1 MKGYDKLIIG
11 IIIVFSLIGYIG
23 VQYLNRPLHSKFLV
37 IEVDGKEH
45 SRIGLLEE
53 EQDEKFYEIKQREG
67 QYNKVLMVKGGVRMI
82 EANCPDKLCTHQ
94 GKIERQGPLIV
105 CLPNRVV
112 LRIVGGEE
120 GDID

>member
-1 MKGYDKLIIG
+1 MKSYDKLIIG
-11 IIIVFSLIGYIG
+11 ILIVFSLIGYIG

-45 SRIGLLEE
+45 SRIGLLED
-53 EQDEKFYEIKQREG
+53 EQDEKFYEVKQPKG
-67 QYNKVLMVKGGVRMI
+67 QFNIVLMVKGGVRMI
-82 EANCPDKLCTHQ
+82 EANCPDKLCIHQ
-94 GKIERQGPLIV
+94 GRIERQGPLIV